1 MTLCNHK
8 KNNRFLGR
16 TLFVG
21 LMLLSCEDVVDVA
34 LPANENRLVIDA
46 NFRFFLFEEPIEAQG
61 GVQLSLTTS
70 FFNQEIPKVNG
81 ATVFITDLNNGTVF
95 EFTEVDDTG
104 FYIPLST
111 DLLPSRNSE
120 YELSVIYNGD
130 TYIGRAELVPTV
142 RIDAVEKGDGVL
154 FTGDEQELR
163 ISFTDDGT
171 RNDFYLFDLD
181 FNQFLLS
188 DDTFYQGQK
197 FTFSYFY
204 TNLDSGDIV
213 EIQIIGVDKPFARY
227 TEQLLEL
234 SGQDSGGPFTVT
246 PSTPRGNIINV
257 TDPENYPL
265 GYFSLSETYRTSF
278 VFLE

>member
-1 MTLCNHK
+1 
-8 KNNRFLGR
+8 
-16 TLFVG
+16 
-21 LMLLSCEDVVDVA
+21 MLLSCEDVVDVA

-111 DLLPSRNSE
+111 DLLPNRNSE

-181 FNQFLLS
+181 FNQYLLS
-188 DDTFYQGQK
+188 DDAFYQGQK

-204 TNLDSGDIV
+204 TNLDSGNII

-278 VFLE
+278 VFLETLA